1 MTGRLLDA
9 GKHAPGEPRKVGL
22 LYALPAAAL
31 FVTLVVLPLVDGLWI
46 SLFQWDGVS
55 AKRWVGFDNYAQLFR
70 DPTVTHAFEHAAV
83 LTVFYAAL
91 PLLIGL
97 FVASSLTRVRV
108 PGSGALLAILF
119 LPQVVAPVVVGVSW
133 RWIFDQDG
141 PVNVGLR
148 AVGLGAF
155 AKAWLGDFGWALPS
169 VGVIGTWAMF
179 GFVMVL
185 FIGGIQK
192 IPRSLYEAARADGAG
207 PLRELTLVTVP
218 GLRNE
223 IAIAAT
229 LTVVTALRAFDLI
242 YVTTRGGPGQT
253 TLTPSY
259 LIYDRAFLTG
269 EVGYAAAIAVV
280 LAGVVFLIA
289 ASIGRL
295 LEGREG

>member
-1 MTGRLLDA
+1 M
-9 GKHAPGEPRKVGL
+9 
-22 LYALPAAAL
+22 
-31 FVTLVVLPLVDGLWI
+31 VDGLWI
-46 SLFQWDGVS
+46 SLFQWDGVGP
-55 AKRWVGFDNYAQLFR
+55 RHWVGLHNYGQLFR

-83 LTVFYAAL
+83 LTIFYSVL
-91 PLLIGL
+91 PLIIGL
-97 FVASSLTRVRV
+97 FVASSLARVRV
-108 PGSGALLAILF
+108 PGSGVLLAILF

-141 PVNVGLR
+141 PINVVLR

-179 GFVMVL
+179 GLVLVL

-207 PLRELTLVTVP
+207 PLRELVLVTIP

-242 YVTTRGGPGQT
+242 YVTTRGGPGES
-253 TLTPSY
+253 TLTPSF
-259 LIYDRAFLTG
+259 LIYNRAFLTG

-289 ASIGRL
+289 AGIGRL
-295 LEGREG
+295 LEGQEG

>member
-1 MTGRLLDA
+1 
-9 GKHAPGEPRKVGL
+9 
-22 LYALPAAAL
+22 
-31 FVTLVVLPLVDGLWI
+31 
-46 SLFQWDGVS
+46 
-55 AKRWVGFDNYAQLFR
+55 
-70 DPTVTHAFEHAAV
+70 
-83 LTVFYAAL
+83 
-91 PLLIGL
+91 
-97 FVASSLTRVRV
+97 
-108 PGSGALLAILF
+108 
-119 LPQVVAPVVVGVSW
+119 
-133 RWIFDQDG
+133 
-141 PVNVGLR
+141 
-148 AVGLGAF
+148 
-155 AKAWLGDFGWALPS
+155 
-169 VGVIGTWAMF
+169 MF

-192 IPRSLYEAARADGAG
+192 IPRSLYDAARADGAG

-269 EVGYAAAIAVV
+269 EVGYAAAIAAV
-280 LAGVVFLIA
+280 LSGIVFLIA
-289 ASIGRL
+289 AGIGRL